1 MKTDV
6 IRTKYLNFFKKKGHI
21 ILPSDSLVP
30 ENDSTLL
37 FTSAGMN
44 QFKAQF
50 MGKNIDYPRV
60 TTCQKCLRTGDLD
73 EVGKTP
79 YHHTFFEML
88 GNFSFGDY
96 FKKEAIE
103 WSWEFLTEVLKI
115 KPADIWVSVYLQ
127 DDEAFEIW
135 HKVIGLPKEKIV
147 RLGAKDNFWPSDAIK
162 KGPNGPCG
170 PCSEIFIDR
179 GVNNGCGKKDCK
191 PGCSCRRFVE
201 IWNLVFTQYKR
212 EGAIGKKG
220 VLSPLPNNNIDTGM
234 GLERMAQVMQGV
246 YSNFEIDVFKPIV
259 NFILKHV
266 DKKIDTHLM
275 NKVYTV
281 ADHARAVVFS
291 ISDGVVPS
299 NEERGYVI
307 RKLIRRSKHIL
318 AEIKASGVELNK
330 IVPVIS
336 KVMKAA
342 YPLVEKRGDSI
353 ALIILEEEKKFE
365 DIMQI
370 LPTKKIEFN
379 KKAADSTRAGE
390 LAFEYHDTYG
400 IPREISLEWAQVK
413 LKKSFE
419 KDKFEKAFNKNM
431 KLQKETSRKKSQ
443 IKAEIFTEGIEHQ
456 LEGLPKTKFV
466 GYKSLIIGSNVL
478 ELFKNGKKTGSLKN
492 KDEGYIILK
501 ETPFYAEAGGQVA
514 DKGVIKH
521 KRGTAEVLGVSSAYG
536 YYLHKV
542 KIVTGEI
549 KSKDKISAEVDIKMR
564 KSIAKNHTAT
574 HLLQAALR
582 QVLGER
588 VEQSGSYVD
597 DKRLRFDFT
606 HFKQVDKN
614 DLKKIE
620 DTVNSYIQENETV
633 LIDKMKLEEAQKKN
647 ILAFFKEKYSDV
659 VRVVSIGNISLE
671 LCGGTHIDA
680 SGSIGLFKI
689 ISEGSIASGI
699 RRIEAVTGVEALK
712 LIENQEKTLDSVKEL
727 LKTDIKNVVRSLED
741 LQKENKV
748 LKSDLSGFKAKQSKN
763 LVDGLIAKAKK
774 IKSALIIT
782 SKVEGSMNSM
792 RIMSDIIRQKDK
804 NAAVVLACETRGK
817 AQLLIAASDN
827 MIAKGVKANE
837 IIMNINNVL
846 ESRGGGSP
854 GLAQAGGGKINK
866 ISTALKEAEKII
878 SNILT

>member
-1 MKTDV
+1 MKTDA
-6 IRTKYLNFFKKKGHI
+6 IRTKYLDFFKKKGHK

-30 ENDSTLL
+30 ENDPTLL

-50 MGKNIDYPRV
+50 MGKNIDYSRV
-60 TTCQKCLRTGDLD
+60 ATCQKCLRTGDLD

-88 GNFSFGDY
+88 GNFSFGNY

-103 WSWEFLTEVLKI
+103 WSWEFLIEILKI

-127 DDEAFEIW
+127 DNEAFEIW

-147 RLGAKDNFWPSDAIK
+147 KLGAKDNFWPSDAIK

-179 GVNNGCGKKDCK
+179 GADNGCGKKSCK
-191 PGCSCRRFVE
+191 PGCSCERFIE

-212 EGAIGKKG
+212 GGAIGKKG
-220 VLSPLPNNNIDTGM
+220 KLSPLPNNNIDTGM
-234 GLERMAQVMQGV
+234 GLERMAQVMQEV
-246 YSNFEIDVFKPIV
+246 YSNFEIDIFKPIV

-266 DKKIDTHLM
+266 DKKKDAVLM
-275 NKVYTV
+275 SKVYTV
-281 ADHARAVVFS
+281 ADHMRAVVFS
-291 ISDGVVPS
+291 ISDGVIPS

-318 AEIKASGVELNK
+318 SEIKASELELNK

-342 YPLVEKRGDSI
+342 YPLVEKRRDSI
-353 ALIILEEEKKFE
+353 ALIISEEEKKFK

-379 KKAADSTRAGE
+379 KKAADSALAGK

-400 IPREISLEWAQVK
+400 IPREISLEWAQAK
-413 LKKSFE
+413 LKKTFE

-431 KLQKETSRKKSQ
+431 KTQKETSRKKSQ
-443 IKAEIFTEGIEHQ
+443 IKAEIFSEGIEHQ
-456 LEGLPKTKFV
+456 LEGLPKTKFT
-466 GYKSLIIGSNVL
+466 GYKSLNIGSNVL
-478 ELFKNGKKTGSLKN
+478 KLFKNGKKTGSLKS

-501 ETPFYAEAGGQVA
+501 ETPFYALAGGQVA
-514 DKGVIKH
+514 DRGVIKH
-521 KRGTAEVLGVSSAYG
+521 KKGTAEVLDVNSAYG

-542 KIVTGEI
+542 KIISGEI
-549 KSKDKISAEVDIKMR
+549 KTKDKILAEVDIEKR
-564 KSIAKNHTAT
+564 KSIDRNHTAT

-582 QVLGER
+582 QVLGEH

-597 DKRLRFDFT
+597 NKRLRFDFT
-606 HFKQVDKN
+606 HFKQVDKK

-620 DTVNSYIQENETV
+620 NTVNGFIRENMTV
-633 LIDKMKLEEAQKKN
+633 SIDKMKLEEAQRKN

-659 VRVVSIGNISLE
+659 VRVVSVGDVSLE
-671 LCGGTHIDA
+671 LCGGTHIDS

-699 RRIEAVTGVEALK
+699 RRIEAITGVEAMR
-712 LIENQEKTLDSVKEL
+712 LIENQEKTLDNVKEM
-727 LKTDIKNVVRSLED
+727 LKTDIKNVVQSLED
-741 LQKENKV
+741 LQKENKA
-748 LKSDLSGFKAKQSKN
+748 LKNDLSGFKVNRSKN
-763 LVDGLIAKAKK
+763 LVDSLITKAKK
-774 IKSALIIT
+774 IKGALIVIA
-782 SKVEGSMNSM
+782 KVEGDMSSM
-792 RIMSDIIRQKDK
+792 RTMSDIIRQKDR
-804 NAAVVLACETRGK
+804 NAVVVLACEVQHK
-817 AQLLIAASDN
+817 AQLLIASSDN
-827 MIAKGVKANE
+827 VIAKGVKANE
-837 IIMNINNVL
+837 IIMLINSVL
-846 ESRGGGSP
+846 ESKGGGRP
-854 GLAQAGGGKINK
+854 NLAQAGGGKVDK
-866 ISTALKEAEKII
+866 ISAALKEAEKMI
-878 SNILT
+878 SDKLT